1 MERFFLNAA
10 DFGVGSEA
18 FPAICSLRDTSKTGR
33 ELPIAGLGFRK
44 KDQGS
49 VGVFP
54 VVEVIVG
61 IVGKDMLPRRV
72 DKFPDGR
79 SAADIGL

>member
-1 MERFFLNAA
+1 MERFVLNVA
-10 DFGVGSEA
+10 DIGVGCKA
-18 FPAICSLRDTSKTGR
+18 FPAIRSLRDTSQTGR

-49 VGVFP
+49 VGVLP

-61 IVGKDMLPRRV
+61 IVGEDMLPRRV